1 MAYRLQQ
8 NGVSLVLL
16 KIDIEVATWKETQFS
31 DINAADSN
39 HNRGGTLSDLRMV
52 NFDAVKRNYV
62 SRGDDDFKPHQAEV
76 MVKTFIPAKY
86 IINLDS
92 PLPL

>member
-8 NGVSLVLL
+8 QGIPLVLL
-16 KIDIEVATWKETQFS
+16 KIDIEVATWKDTKFS
-31 DINAADSN
+31 NINAADSN
-39 HNRGGTLSDLRMV
+39 HSHGGNISDLRKV
-52 NFDAVKRNYV
+52 DFEAVKRNYV
-62 SRGDDDFKPHQAEV
+62 SRDDDDFKTHQAEV